1 MNKLLTLLL
10 AFITIGVFSS
20 AVSAQKKCGKKEDD
34 EKYEQTFRNA
44 TDKTITVKIYDD
56 TCAEHS
62 VTIKPGK
69 AGKYDGVHV
78 GYLFVADVG
87 GEEKEFHA
95 AYTNYII
102 TIGVHESDDARES
115 FFETVNQ
122 IRRGNN
128 LTPFEVD
135 EKLNETAQ
143 WFAELLAKNEA
154 DSAGH
159 DAVAAGGSQYANMQ
173 DVGQRASHFG
183 WKEKTGVAEVVA
195 GDSLPN
201 MPGKN
206 AVGGYFALVWASGT
220 THYAPFFDIGEQ
232 KFNRVGFA
240 VVPASKTKDKYYA
253 VAVFGTVE

>member
-1 MNKLLTLLL
+1 MNKLFTL
-10 AFITIGVFSS
+10 ITLIVAIGVLSGS
-20 AVSAQKKCGKKEDD
+20 ASAQKKCGKKEDD

-44 TDKTITVKIYDD
+44 TDKTITVKVYDEK
-56 TCAEHS
+56 CSEHS
-62 VTIKPGK
+62 LTIKSGK

-78 GYLFVADVG
+78 GYLFVADVN
-87 GEEKEFHA
+87 GEEKEFKA
-95 AYTNYII
+95 NYSNYII
-102 TIGVHESDDARES
+102 TIGVHESGDAKES

-143 WFAELLAKNEA
+143 WFANLLAEHEA

-159 DAVAAGGSQYANMQ
+159 DAVAAGGPQYANMQ

-195 GDSLPN
+195 GDSMPN
-201 MPGKN
+201 MPGKD
-206 AVGGYFALVWASGT
+206 AIGGYFALAWASGT

-240 VVPASKTKDKYYA
+240 VAPAKNTKDKYYA

>member
-1 MNKLLTLLL
+1 MNKLLTLILT
-10 AFITIGVFSS
+10 FITIGVFSN
-20 AVSAQKKCGKKEDD
+20 AVFAQKKCGKKEDD

-44 TDKTITVKIYDD
+44 MDKTITIKIYDE

-62 VTIKPGK
+62 VTIKSGK
-69 AGKYDGVHV
+69 AGKYENVHV
-78 GYLFVADVG
+78 GYLFVADAG
-87 GEEKEFHA
+87 GEEKEFKA
-95 AYTNYII
+95 NYSNYII
-102 TIGVHESDDARES
+102 TIGAHESEDARES

-128 LTPFEVD
+128 LTPFETD
-135 EKLNETAQ
+135 EKLNQAAQ

-159 DAVAAGGSQYANMQ
+159 DAVAAGGAQYANMQ
-173 DVGQRASHFG
+173 DVGQRAQHFG

-201 MPGKN
+201 MPGEN
-206 AVGGYFALVWASGT
+206 AVGGYFALAWASGI

-232 KFNRVGFA
+232 KFNRVGFGLA
-240 VVPASKTKDKYYA
+240 PASRTKDKFYA

>member
-1 MNKLLTLLL
+1 MKKLFTLLML
-10 AFITIGVFSS
+10 AALFGAFTVT
-20 AVSAQKKCGKKEDD
+20 ASAQKKCGKKEDD

-44 TDKTITVKIYDD
+44 TDKTITVKVIDENC
-56 TCAEHS
+56 TEHPI
-62 VTIKPGK
+62 TIKSGK

-78 GYLFVADVG
+78 GYLFVADIG
-87 GEEKEFHA
+87 GETKEFTA

-128 LTPFEVD
+128 LPLFEVD
-135 EKLNETAQ
+135 EKLNQAAQ

-159 DAVAAGGSQYANMQ
+159 DAVAAGGPQYSNMQ
-173 DVGQRASHFG
+173 DVGQRATHFG

-206 AVGGYFALVWASGT
+206 AVGGFFALGWSSST